1 MKNSVKTIW
10 PTPVFPHQGTSLGI
24 VCLSAPEPVANPDN
38 FNRGVAWLE
47 SRGFKVKLAPHV
59 LKQNGFLAAPPSE
72 VAADLIDMLNDPQIG
87 LIVVAGGGSNSN
99 RLLPYL
105 DMEAVASACKPIV
118 GLSNPTM
125 LLTAI
130 SAATSLV
137 TFHGPVLLWNFGGET
152 PIDEATE
159 QSLWE
164 MLAHSEAHLALPA
177 EPSWKWLR
185 EGSCQGRLL
194 GGNLWSLQQLLGTPW
209 QPDWH
214 GAILAIEDCFCELH
228 QVAAILDHFVAA
240 GVFDEIAGLVVG
252 ISLEV
257 SETELPYTGTFEDV
271 VMESVGSRQ
280 IPILSGVHFG
290 HTDKKLTLPLG
301 SIMSLKSDCNSFQ
314 LADATIQF
322 RD

>member
-1 MKNSVKTIW
+1 MDSVKTIW
-10 PTPVFPHQGTSLGI
+10 PISVFPHQGTTIGI
-24 VCLSAPEPVANPDN
+24 VCLSAPEPAANPDN

-59 LKQNGFLAAPPSE
+59 LKQNGFLAAPPVD
-72 VAADLIDMLNDPQIG
+72 VAAELRDMLFDTQIG

-99 RLLPYL
+99 RLLPHL
-105 DMEAVASACKPIV
+105 DMEAIAAARKPIV

-137 TFHGPVLLWNFGGET
+137 TFHGPILLWNFGGEP
-152 PIDEATE
+152 PIDEITE
-159 QSLWE
+159 QSLWS
-164 MLAHSEAHLALPA
+164 MLAHSDASLAVPA

-185 EGSCQGRLL
+185 EGACQGRLL

-209 QPDWH
+209 QPDWR

-228 QVAAILDHFVAA
+228 QVAAILDHFSAV
-240 GVFDEIAGLVVG
+240 GVFDQISGLIIGVPLEI
-252 ISLEV
+252 
-257 SETELPYTGTFEDV
+257 SETELPYTGSFEDV
-271 VMESVGSRQ
+271 VMESVGSRD

-301 SIMSLKSDCNSFQ
+301 SIMSLKSDSNSFQ
-314 LADATIQF
+314 LADTIVF
-322 RD
+322 S